1 MTRER
6 VKQCYKFL
14 TVTELY
20 GVKPQKKERII
31 KFGKENDKKGKF
43 IIEDK
48 LTNSCLVNIR
58 SDQIRSV
65 PQ

>member
-31 KFGKENDKKGKF
+31 KFGKENDKKENLLLK
-43 IIEDK
+43 
-48 LTNSCLVNIR
+48 TNS
-58 SDQIRSV
+58 QILA
-65 PQ
+65 